1 MYFYV
6 TGKII
11 WGIFNEVQGKIILD
25 CKQCMYSVRIINS
38 RRMRWARHVARMV
51 ESRGVY
57 RVLVGRSEVKRPLER
72 PRRMW

>member
-25 CKQCMYSVRIINS
+25 CKQCMYIVRIIKS